1 MAPSTASSS
10 SSATDSPSL
19 ASKALNQAK
28 YVVTGGALVYYFG
41 VGKEFTDV
49 LHTSGLPSVIA
60 LASLAA
66 TLATISIFLY
76 LLVYLP
82 RFKRINPDYH
92 NWRMSK
98 DLSRVV
104 PILTGTILS
113 GWSLLAISLA
123 TWSHLNVV
131 QSLAGAL
138 GSYALMFGLI
148 GMIPTPPRVGSL
160 KSHRAY

>member
-1 MAPSTASSS
+1 MAPSTASS

-28 YVVTGGALVYYFG
+28 YVVTGGALVYYLSIG
-41 VGKEFTDV
+41 EEFTDI
-49 LHTSGLPSVIA
+49 LHTSGLPSIIA

-66 TLATISIFLY
+66 TLVTISIFFY

-82 RFKRINPDYH
+82 RFKGINPDYH
-92 NWRMSK
+92 NWRLSR
-98 DLSRVV
+98 DLSSVV
-104 PILTGTILS
+104 PILTGTIVS

-123 TWSHLNVV
+123 TWSRLNVL

-138 GSYALMFGLI
+138 GSYALMFGLM
-148 GMIPTPPRVGSL
+148 GMIPTPARVGSS
-160 KSHRAY
+160 KSHRAH

>member
-41 VGKEFTDV
+41 VGKEFSDV

-82 RFKRINPDYH
+82 RFKRINPDVSGALSPSLRPYASH
-92 NWRMSK
+92 MADL
-98 DLSRVV
+98 DLSLRRH
-104 PILTGTILS
+104 S
-113 GWSLLAISLA
+113 S
-123 TWSHLNVV
+123 
-131 QSLAGAL
+131 
-138 GSYALMFGLI
+138 
-148 GMIPTPPRVGSL
+148 IPFWLFQTT
-160 KSHRAY
+160 